1 MPHIEHKGGFK
12 CWESKSVSY
21 SALGLVQEARFQV
34 EEDEEERRRKRKEQ
48 KRAKKERKAQE
59 QRETEASGN
68 IGYFVMRTPS
78 VLDNSFQQD
87 EDENRTSH
95 ARPPLESRNTPFGQ
109 DTDQTSLDRRN
120 SRVRSAR
127 DNQQR
132 ERQEITIKDKG
143 SSEDEGAQFFDSIST
158 PSDHQRDKS
167 MGVLSDKLCLCFNC
181 LYR

>member
-1 MPHIEHKGGFK
+1 M
-12 CWESKSVSY
+12 
-21 SALGLVQEARFQV
+21 VQEARFQD

-78 VLDNSFQQD
+78 VLDNSFQ
-87 EDENRTSH
+87 DENENWTSH
-95 ARPPLESRNTPFGQ
+95 TRQPLERGNTPFGQ

-120 SRVRSAR
+120 SRVSSVRV
-127 DNQQR
+127 NEQR
-132 ERQEITIKDKG
+132 ERQEITIKDEE
-143 SSEDEGAQFFDSIST
+143 SSEDEGTQFFDSIST

-167 MGVLSDKLCLCFNC
+167 MGVLSDKLC
-181 LYR
+181 

>member
-1 MPHIEHKGGFK
+1 M
-12 CWESKSVSY
+12 
-21 SALGLVQEARFQV
+21 VQEARFQV

-48 KRAKKERKAQE
+48 KRAKKVRKAQE

-78 VLDNSFQQD
+78 VLDNSFQD
-87 EDENRTSH
+87 EDANRTSH
-95 ARPPLESRNTPFGQ
+95 TRQPLESRNTPFGQ

-120 SRVRSAR
+120 SSVRSAR

-132 ERQEITIKDKG
+132 ERQEITIKDEE

-158 PSDHQRDKS
+158 TSDQQRDKS
-167 MGVLSDKLCLCFNC
+167 MGVLSNKLCLCFNC

>member
-1 MPHIEHKGGFK
+1 M
-12 CWESKSVSY
+12 
-21 SALGLVQEARFQV
+21 VQEARFQV

-78 VLDNSFQQD
+78 VLDNSFQD
-87 EDENRTSH
+87 EDENQTSH
-95 ARPPLESRNTPFGQ
+95 TRQPLESRNTPFGQ

-120 SRVRSAR
+120 SSVRSAR

-132 ERQEITIKDKG
+132 ERQEITIKDEE

-158 PSDHQRDKS
+158 PSDLQRDKS

>member
-1 MPHIEHKGGFK
+1 M
-12 CWESKSVSY
+12 
-21 SALGLVQEARFQV
+21 VQEARFQD

-78 VLDNSFQQD
+78 VLDNSFQ
-87 EDENRTSH
+87 DENENWTSH
-95 ARPPLESRNTPFGQ
+95 TRQPLESRNTPFGQ
-109 DTDQTSLDRRN
+109 DTNQISLDRRN
-120 SRVRSAR
+120 SRDSSVRV
-127 DNQQR
+127 NEQK
-132 ERQEITIKDKG
+132 ERQEITIKDEE
-143 SSEDEGAQFFDSIST
+143 SSEDEGTQFFDSIST

-181 LYR
+181 LLR

>member
-1 MPHIEHKGGFK
+1 M
-12 CWESKSVSY
+12 
-21 SALGLVQEARFQV
+21 VQEARFQV

-48 KRAKKERKAQE
+48 KRAKKVRKAQE

-78 VLDNSFQQD
+78 VLDNSLQD
-87 EDENRTSH
+87 EDANRTSH
-95 ARPPLESRNTPFGQ
+95 TRQPLESRNTPFGQ

-132 ERQEITIKDKG
+132 ERQEITIKDEE

-158 PSDHQRDKS
+158 TSDQQRDKS

-181 LYR
+181 LLR

>member
-1 MPHIEHKGGFK
+1 M
-12 CWESKSVSY
+12 
-21 SALGLVQEARFQV
+21 VQEARFQDK
-34 EEDEEERRRKRKEQ
+34 EDEEEIRRKRKEQ

-78 VLDNSFQQD
+78 VLDNSFQG

-95 ARPPLESRNTPFGQ
+95 TRQPLESRNTPFGQ

-120 SRVRSAR
+120 SRVSSVRV
-127 DNQQR
+127 NEQR
-132 ERQEITIKDKG
+132 ERQEITIKDEE
-143 SSEDEGAQFFDSIST
+143 SSEDEGAQFFDSLST
-158 PSDHQRDKS
+158 PSDQQRDKS

>member
-1 MPHIEHKGGFK
+1 M
-12 CWESKSVSY
+12 
-21 SALGLVQEARFQV
+21 VQEARFQA

-78 VLDNSFQQD
+78 VLDNSFQD

-95 ARPPLESRNTPFGQ
+95 TRQPLESRNTPFCQ
-109 DTDQTSLDRRN
+109 DTDQTSLDRKN
-120 SRVRSAR
+120 SSVSSVRV
-127 DNQQR
+127 NQQR
-132 ERQEITIKDKG
+132 ERQEITIKDEE
-143 SSEDEGAQFFDSIST
+143 SSEDEGTQFFDSIST

-181 LYR
+181 LLR

>member
-1 MPHIEHKGGFK
+1 M
-12 CWESKSVSY
+12 
-21 SALGLVQEARFQV
+21 VQEARFQV

-78 VLDNSFQQD
+78 VLDNSFQD
-87 EDENRTSH
+87 EDENQTSH
-95 ARPPLESRNTPFGQ
+95 TRQPLESRNTPFGQ

-132 ERQEITIKDKG
+132 ERQEITIKDEE

-158 PSDHQRDKS
+158 PSDQQRDKS
-167 MGVLSDKLCLCFNC
+167 MGVLYFDLCSSLD
-181 LYR
+181 

>member
-1 MPHIEHKGGFK
+1 M
-12 CWESKSVSY
+12 
-21 SALGLVQEARFQV
+21 VQEARFQV

-48 KRAKKERKAQE
+48 KRAKKVRKAQE

-78 VLDNSFQQD
+78 VLDNSFQD
-87 EDENRTSH
+87 EDANRTSH
-95 ARPPLESRNTPFGQ
+95 TRQPLESRNTPFGQ

-132 ERQEITIKDKG
+132 ERQEITIKDEE

-158 PSDHQRDKS
+158 PSDQQRDKS
-167 MGVLSDKLCLCFNC
+167 MGVLSDKMCLCFNC

>member
-1 MPHIEHKGGFK
+1 M
-12 CWESKSVSY
+12 
-21 SALGLVQEARFQV
+21 VQEARFQV

-87 EDENRTSH
+87 EDDN
-95 ARPPLESRNTPFGQ
+95 RPPLESRNTPFGQ

-127 DNQQR
+127 DNQQK
-132 ERQEITIKDKG
+132 EGQEITIKDEE
-143 SSEDEGAQFFDSIST
+143 SSEDEGTQFFDSIST

-181 LYR
+181 LLR

>member
-1 MPHIEHKGGFK
+1 M
-12 CWESKSVSY
+12 
-21 SALGLVQEARFQV
+21 VQEARFQA

-48 KRAKKERKAQE
+48 KRAKKVRKAQE
-59 QRETEASGN
+59 QRETEALGN

-78 VLDNSFQQD
+78 VLDNSFQD
-87 EDENRTSH
+87 EDANRTSH
-95 ARPPLESRNTPFGQ
+95 TRQPLESRNTPFGQ

-132 ERQEITIKDKG
+132 ERQEITIKDEE

-158 PSDHQRDKS
+158 TSDQQRDKS

>member
-1 MPHIEHKGGFK
+1 M
-12 CWESKSVSY
+12 
-21 SALGLVQEARFQV
+21 VQEARFQA
-34 EEDEEERRRKRKEQ
+34 EEEEEERRRKRKEQ
-48 KRAKKERKAQE
+48 KRAKKVRKAQE
-59 QRETEASGN
+59 QRETEALGN

-78 VLDNSFQQD
+78 VLDNSFQD
-87 EDENRTSH
+87 EDANRTSH
-95 ARPPLESRNTPFGQ
+95 TRQPLESRNTPFGQ

-132 ERQEITIKDKG
+132 ERQEITIKDEE

-158 PSDHQRDKS
+158 TSDQQRDKS

>member
-1 MPHIEHKGGFK
+1 M
-12 CWESKSVSY
+12 
-21 SALGLVQEARFQV
+21 VQEARFQV

-59 QRETEASGN
+59 QREKEASGN

-78 VLDNSFQQD
+78 VLDNSFQG

-95 ARPPLESRNTPFGQ
+95 TRQPLESRNTPFGQ

-132 ERQEITIKDKG
+132 ERQEITIKDEE

-158 PSDHQRDKS
+158 PSDQQRDKS
-167 MGVLSDKLCLCFNC
+167 MGVLSDKLCLCFNF

>member
-1 MPHIEHKGGFK
+1 M
-12 CWESKSVSY
+12 
-21 SALGLVQEARFQV
+21 VQEARFQV

-78 VLDNSFQQD
+78 VLDNSFQD

-95 ARPPLESRNTPFGQ
+95 ARQPLESRNTPFGQ

-120 SRVRSAR
+120 SRVSSVRV
-127 DNQQR
+127 NEQR
-132 ERQEITIKDKG
+132 ERQEITIKDEE
-143 SSEDEGAQFFDSIST
+143 SSEDEGTQFFDSIST
-158 PSDHQRDKS
+158 TSDQQRDKS
-167 MGVLSDKLCLCFNC
+167 MGVFIQEIMFML
-181 LYR
+181 

>member
-1 MPHIEHKGGFK
+1 M
-12 CWESKSVSY
+12 
-21 SALGLVQEARFQV
+21 VQEARFQD

-59 QRETEASGN
+59 QREAEAPGN

-78 VLDNSFQQD
+78 VLDNSFQD

-95 ARPPLESRNTPFGQ
+95 TRQPLESRNTPFGQ

-120 SRVRSAR
+120 SRVSSVRV
-127 DNQQR
+127 NQQR
-132 ERQEITIKDKG
+132 ERQEITIRDEE

-158 PSDHQRDKS
+158 TSYQQRDKS
-167 MGVLSDKLCLCFNC
+167 MGVLSDKLC
-181 LYR
+181 

>member
-1 MPHIEHKGGFK
+1 M
-12 CWESKSVSY
+12 
-21 SALGLVQEARFQV
+21 VQEARFQV

-48 KRAKKERKAQE
+48 KRAKKVRKAQE

-78 VLDNSFQQD
+78 VLDNSFQD

-95 ARPPLESRNTPFGQ
+95 TRQPLESRNTPFGQ

-132 ERQEITIKDKG
+132 ERQEITIKDEE

-158 PSDHQRDKS
+158 TSDQQRDKS

-181 LYR
+181 PYR

>member
-1 MPHIEHKGGFK
+1 M
-12 CWESKSVSY
+12 
-21 SALGLVQEARFQV
+21 VQEARFQV

-48 KRAKKERKAQE
+48 KRAKKVRKAQE
-59 QRETEASGN
+59 QRETEALGN

-78 VLDNSFQQD
+78 VLDNSFQD
-87 EDENRTSH
+87 EDANRTSH
-95 ARPPLESRNTPFGQ
+95 TRQPLESRNTPFGQ

-132 ERQEITIKDKG
+132 ERQEITIKDEE

-158 PSDHQRDKS
+158 TSDQQRDKS

>member
-1 MPHIEHKGGFK
+1 M
-12 CWESKSVSY
+12 
-21 SALGLVQEARFQV
+21 VQEARFQV

-48 KRAKKERKAQE
+48 RRAKKERKAQE
-59 QRETEASGN
+59 QREKEASGN

-78 VLDNSFQQD
+78 VLDNSFQD

-95 ARPPLESRNTPFGQ
+95 TRQPLESRNTPFGQ

-132 ERQEITIKDKG
+132 ERREITIKDEE

-158 PSDHQRDKS
+158 TSDQQRDKS
-167 MGVLSDKLCLCFNC
+167 MGVLSDKMCLCFNC

>member
-1 MPHIEHKGGFK
+1 M
-12 CWESKSVSY
+12 
-21 SALGLVQEARFQV
+21 VQEARFQDK
-34 EEDEEERRRKRKEQ
+34 EDEEEIRRKRKEQ

-78 VLDNSFQQD
+78 VLDNSFQG

-95 ARPPLESRNTPFGQ
+95 TRQPLESRNTPFGQ

-132 ERQEITIKDKG
+132 ERREITIKDEE